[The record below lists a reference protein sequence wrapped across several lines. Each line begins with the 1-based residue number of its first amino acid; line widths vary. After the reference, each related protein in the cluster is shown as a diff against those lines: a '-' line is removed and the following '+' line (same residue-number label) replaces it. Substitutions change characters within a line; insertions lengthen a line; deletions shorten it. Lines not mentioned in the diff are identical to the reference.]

1 VSHLG
6 LALLLAFAACAAG
19 PYESYRAAHP
29 EWNGEFP
36 SADADLVRT
45 LAALHAQG
53 RGTTVTVTDVKT
65 WRRESGAWVTFNPVL
80 APPDGE
86 YAVVASL
93 HCASNDGTTQF
104 VRSQNVWYLLPN
116 DKLAAWDHYA
126 FQPGCEVTN
135 AFEPARGALV
145 ADEREL
151 LQRVGLP
158 LPAGATSDAEF
169 YQKGRAFLRA
179 GRRDEAREMLARGDS
194 AGKGGFDVRARFNGP
209 HAAPP
214 ESAADARAAL
224 TRELDAA
231 P

>member
-1 VSHLG
+1 MTRVA
-6 LALLLAFAACAAG
+6 LALLLALVACAAG

-36 SADADLVRT
+36 TTEADLART
-45 LAALHAQG
+45 LAALHAQTHA
-53 RGTTVTVTDVKT
+53 TTVTVTELRT
-65 WRRESGAWVTFNPVL
+65 WRSESSGWEAFNPLL
-80 APPDGE
+80 APPDGD

-104 VRSQNVWYLLPN
+104 VRGTNVWYLLPKN
-116 DKLAAWDHYA
+116 RLEAWDHYA
-126 FQPGCEVTN
+126 FRPGCEVTSS
-135 AFEPARGALV
+135 FEPARGARV

-151 LQRVGLP
+151 LQRAGLP
-158 LPAGATSDAEF
+158 VPAGATGGAEF

-179 GRRDEAREMLARGDS
+179 GRRDEAREMLTSGDS
-194 AGKGGFDVRARFNGP
+194 SWKGGFEVRPRFDGP
-209 HAAPP
+209 HAAPE

-224 TRELDAA
+224 VRELDAA